1 MKVFS
6 LFFALRQRKRHAV
19 SQYTRSPSTVQWYK
33 LRPPTASKNNIG
45 LSAETAK
52 SAGRGGRPI
61 ARTTAHGLCGGSIG
75 LLRLP
80 ASAPQAR
87 ACEAVLRLLPNESES
102 GIVAQWPCLTLSL
115 VSARAASDFRGCGC
129 CKHTLFQTNKIYW
142 VFYFYFDSHFFDLE
156 IHFKFEMIWLILKNF
171 DKNMIYFV
179 LNQGI
184 WNLHYLVYLGNKV
197 A

>member
-19 SQYTRSPSTVQWYK
+19 SQYTRSPSAVQWYK

-52 SAGRGGRPI
+52 LPAAGRPT
-61 ARTTAHGLCGGSIG
+61 ARTTAHGLCNGGVG

-80 ASAPQAR
+80 ASAPR

-142 VFYFYFDSHFFDLE
+142 GS
-156 IHFKFEMIWLILKNF
+156 WLILITF
-171 DKNMIYFV
+171 FRS
-179 LNQGI
+179 
-184 WNLHYLVYLGNKV
+184 WNSS
-197 A
+197 

>member
-1 MKVFS
+1 MKVFP

-19 SQYTRSPSTVQWYK
+19 SQYTRSPSAVQWYK

-52 SAGRGGRPI
+52 SAGRGPAYSPHNCARPLRWL
-61 ARTTAHGLCGGSIG
+61 ALVCCYGSPPVHRT
-75 LLRLP
+75 
-80 ASAPQAR
+80 R

-142 VFYFYFDSHFFDLE
+142 GSWLTYFDNMFSLL
-156 IHFKFEMIWLILKNF
+156 KF
-171 DKNMIYFV
+171 
-179 LNQGI
+179 I
-184 WNLHYLVYLGNKV
+184 WNLKWFD
-197 A
+197 